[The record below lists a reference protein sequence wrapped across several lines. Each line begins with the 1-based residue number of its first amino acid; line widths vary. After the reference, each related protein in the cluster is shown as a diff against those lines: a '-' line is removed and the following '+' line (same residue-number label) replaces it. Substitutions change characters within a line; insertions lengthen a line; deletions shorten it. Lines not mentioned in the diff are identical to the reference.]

1 MAGNT
6 GAVASPTVRIRGLRE
21 LNRAL
26 NAYDKDLR
34 KEMRAELRIVAQP
47 VKELATSL
55 ALGEITN
62 MTAHWARM
70 RLGIAA
76 KGVYMVPASRNAG
89 GSPRPDDGSPTSF
102 VGLMLGRAMER
113 ALDQNSDKIVSGGE
127 HLLDVLGT
135 KHGF

>member
-1 MAGNT
+1 MAGT
-6 GAVASPTVRIRGLRE
+6 GTVGTVRIKGLKE

-26 NAYDKDLR
+26 NSYNKELKKELR
-34 KEMRAELRIVAQP
+34 KELKVVAEP
-47 VKELATSL
+47 VKELATQL

-70 RLGIAA
+70 RLGVAA
-76 KGVYMVPASRNAG
+76 RSVYMVPASRRAG
-89 GSPRPDDGSPTSF
+89 GSPRPNLTD
-102 VGLMLGRAMER
+102 LMLGEAMEP
-113 ALDQNSDKIVSGGE
+113 ALEQRKDDVLAGVE